1 MKNILKI
8 QLITSILFTLFLFIG
23 CSDNVNEKNSVSL
36 RVIDSSSDLAK
47 ELIIDTED
55 YTSVNVTIIRIELTG
70 EDTVIV
76 LDDYTA
82 DPLIINLMDLGS
94 AGNLLVDG
102 AELPLGTYNK
112 VRMILDAPEEQNQ
125 APVNPA
131 SFLTLEGDATEYPIF
146 VPSGAQTGLKIN
158 LTPPIE
164 LVDGSSFEIVF
175 DFNSENTINKTGQN
189 DRYIIRPTSM
199 SATINDNS

>member
-1 MKNILKI
+1 MKSRPKS
-8 QLITSILFTLFLFIG
+8 QLIISILFALILLIK
-23 CSDNVNEKNSVSL
+23 CSDNVNDNGTVSL
-36 RVIDSSSDLAK
+36 RVIDSSSNLVK
-47 ELIIDTED
+47 KLILDTEA
-55 YTSVNVTIIRIELTG
+55 YSAVNVLIIRIELTS

-76 LDDYTA
+76 LDDYEA
-82 DPLIINLMDLGS
+82 NPLIINLMDLGS
-94 AGNLLVDG
+94 TGNLIVDG
-102 AELPLGTYNK
+102 AELPLGIYNK

-131 SFLTLEGDATEYPIF
+131 SFLTLAGDTTEYPIF

-158 LTPPIE
+158 LTPNIE

-175 DFNSENTINKTGQN
+175 DFNSENSIIKTGQN

-199 SATINDNS
+199 SAAVTDNS